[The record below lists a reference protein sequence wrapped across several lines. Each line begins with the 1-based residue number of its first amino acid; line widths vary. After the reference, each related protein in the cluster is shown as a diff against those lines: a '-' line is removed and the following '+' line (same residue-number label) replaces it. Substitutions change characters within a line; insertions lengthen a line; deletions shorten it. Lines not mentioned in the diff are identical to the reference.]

1 MIKIAVFASGSGTN
15 AENIFRYFSDSRLAR
30 PVLLVADNPAAGA
43 LQRAEKFGIERAVFS
58 RTEFRSADKAIL
70 ELLREREIGFIVLA
84 GFLSLVPPALV
95 RAFPGRIVN
104 IHPALLPKYGG
115 KGMYG
120 HHVHEAVIAAGEK
133 ESGITI
139 HLVNERYDEG
149 ATLAQF
155 RVAVEPGDTPDSLA
169 AKIHELEY
177 AHFPE
182 VIERE
187 IAKLG

>member
-15 AENIFRYFSDSRLAR
+15 AENIFRYFSDSHLAR
-30 PVLLVADNPAAGA
+30 PVLLVVDNPAAGA
-43 LQRAEKFGIERAVFS
+43 LQRAERFGIERAVFT
-58 RTEFRSADKAIL
+58 RAEFRSAEEAIL

-95 RAFPGRIVN
+95 RAYAGRIVN

>member
-1 MIKIAVFASGSGTN
+1 MKNIAVFASGSGTN
-15 AENIFRYFSDSRLAR
+15 AENIFRHFENSDTAR
-30 PVLLVADNPAAGA
+30 PILLVTDNSNAGA
-43 LQRAEKFGIERAVFS
+43 LDRAKKFGIETAVFP
-58 RTEFRSADKAIL
+58 RAEFRSGEAVLELMRDKAIDY
-70 ELLREREIGFIVLA
+70 IVLA
-84 GFLSLVPPALV
+84 GFLSLVPACLV
-95 RAFPGRIVN
+95 KAFDGRIVN

-120 HHVHEAVIAAGEK
+120 HHVHEAVIANGEN

-139 HLVNERYDEG
+139 HLVNEHYDEG
-149 ATLAQF
+149 AALAQF
-155 RVAVEPGDTPDSLA
+155 KVTVTPDDTPDTLA

-187 IAKLG
+187 ISKLPR